1 MQGASVDIGVGGY
14 IGRSED
20 DESCVICLDC
30 TKEMMFMPCGHA
42 VRPMA

>member
-1 MQGASVDIGVGGY
+1 MQGASVDIGQCAY

-20 DESCVICLDC
+20 DESCVICLDR